1 MVLPASCRR
10 AEPTKETMHTHATHV
25 RPHPESP
32 TEGPLRSGLG
42 ELKGSSRAMNR
53 LYRHI
58 ERVAATDAPV
68 LITGESGTGKELVA
82 RTIHTLSARRD
93 RPFVAVNCGAIVPGL
108 IEAELFG
115 HEKGSFTGAIERR
128 EGYFEHASGGTLFL
142 DEISEM
148 APEMQ
153 VKLLQ
158 VLETRSLLRVG
169 GTERIAVDVRIV
181 AATHRDLEEAQRSG
195 AFRRDLLY
203 RLAVFPLRVPALR
216 EREGDVELLARHF
229 VDELNAREQ
238 AHKALSRRSIETLR
252 RNPWPG
258 NVREL
263 RNAVQRAYI
272 MGDRQVEVGAH
283 APVARPRVQRNAE
296 GALSFGV
303 GTSLADAQREI
314 LLATLEHFGG
324 DKRRTARVL
333 GISLK
338 TLYNR
343 LGLYGDTRH
352 VRRRMPMTGTG
363 GR

>member
-1 MVLPASCRR
+1 MQTHTTPFTDSSDAPEQRR
-10 AEPTKETMHTHATHV
+10 SALG
-25 RPHPESP
+25 S
-32 TEGPLRSGLG
+32 LRGA
-42 ELKGSSRAMNR
+42 SRAMNR

-68 LITGESGTGKELVA
+68 LIQGESGTGKELVA
-82 RTIHTLSARRD
+82 RTIHALSARSA
-93 RPFVAVNCGAIVPGL
+93 RPFVPVNCGAIVPAL
-108 IEAELFG
+108 VEAELFG

-128 EGYFEHASGGTLFL
+128 AGYFEHASGGTLFL

-148 APEMQ
+148 APAMQ
-153 VKLLQ
+153 VKLLH
-158 VLETRSLLRVG
+158 VLETRRLLRVG
-169 GTERIAVDVRIV
+169 GTDPIPVDVRII
-181 AATHRDLEEAQRSG
+181 AATHRDLDEAQRSG

-203 RLAVFPLRVPALR
+203 RLAVFPLRVPPLR

-229 VDELNAREQ
+229 VEELNAREQ
-238 AHKALSRRSIETLR
+238 AHKQLSRRSLDALR
-252 RNPWPG
+252 GNPWSG

-272 MGDRQVEVGAH
+272 LAERQIEVGAGGP
-283 APVARPRVQRNAE
+283 APRPRVRHAE

-324 DKRRTARVL
+324 DKRRTAEVL

-343 LGLYGDTRH
+343 LGAYGDTVH
-352 VRRRMPMTGTG
+352 VRRRPSLPKTGTG
-363 GR
+363 H